1 MQLQHAEA
9 QSITGGGG
17 GFGGGTGG
25 GAGGQAAA
33 GAGPLARAMGG
44 GQAAQGP
51 APEPFVREEKKV
63 GRNEPCPCGSG
74 KKYKHC
80 HGKLS

>member
-9 QSITGGGG
+9 QSVTGGG
-17 GFGGGTGG
+17 GFGGSGG
-25 GAGGQAAA
+25 EAVA
-33 GAGPLARAMGG
+33 GAGPLARGLPG
-44 GQAAQGP
+44 GQPQGP

-80 HGKLS
+80 HGKLR